1 MRRRHAALAR
11 GPALAQLSAGRPSGA
26 PQQSYTSAI
35 LTFLVIEDAGETLV
49 VAAAGAPVFLGA
61 WRGRHPIN
69 VQCGACGYTG
79 QSVLKKKWGAA
90 ATTWAVMT
98 LGFGA
103 PWGKVSSVYV
113 GFVHT
118 TVCLTAQLCQHGQA

>member
-1 MRRRHAALAR
+1 MAEPGMSAAEEKAAAAAAS
-11 GPALAQLSAGRPSGA
+11 PPSVPTA
-26 PQQSYTSAI
+26 
-35 LTFLVIEDAGETLV
+35 V
-49 VAAAGAPVFLGA
+49 AGAPVFLGA

-79 QSVLKKKWGAA
+79 QSVVMKKWGAA

-103 PWGKVSSVYV
+103 PWGKCVA
-113 GFVHT
+113 GDIQH
-118 TVCLTAQLCQHGQA
+118 LCPNCNRLLAKSAPL